1 MNTYRIYEEL
11 RGTLGE
17 EAAKSL
23 AHTFGPLFEEIAN
36 NVTKEDLQELKASIE
51 ARSAAFEASF
61 MGAFLKLT
69 EAQDRT
75 EAKVSDLVDAQERLT
90 EAQMRT
96 ESKVSELA
104 DAQARTESKVSELA
118 DAQARTEAKVS
129 ELADAQARTEAKVS
143 ELADAQARTEAKVSE
158 LADAQVRTEAK
169 MTELS
174 AGQSRLDTAFAGLA
188 EAQRSLTS
196 TVERLSTR
204 TDSIGGWAFE
214 LRFRERFAGYLGRF
228 LRRSRILRND
238 EVIDSIESR
247 VEPDEADDL
256 MRADVIASGQVDGQ
270 PTHVVVEVSVTG
282 DREDIERAERRAGI
296 LRKAGMAAI
305 PFVACEVI
313 SPKSLAFAH
322 ARQVKV
328 WCSGSL
334 LEAA

>member
-96 ESKVSELA
+96 ES
-104 DAQARTESKVSELA
+104 
-118 DAQARTEAKVS
+118 
-129 ELADAQARTEAKVS
+129 
-143 ELADAQARTEAKVSE
+143 KVSE

>member
-23 AHTFGPLFEEIAN
+23 AHTFGPLFEEVAN
-36 NVTKEDLQELKASIE
+36 SVTKEDLQELKASIE

-69 EAQDRT
+69 AAQDRT
-75 EAKVSDLVDAQERLT
+75 EAKVA
-90 EAQMRT
+90 
-96 ESKVSELA
+96 
-104 DAQARTESKVSELA
+104 
-118 DAQARTEAKVS
+118 
-129 ELADAQARTEAKVS
+129 

-169 MTELS
+169 MSELS

-196 TVERLSTR
+196 TVERLATR

-256 MRADVIASGQVDGQ
+256 IRADVIASGQVDGQ

-322 ARQVKV
+322 SRQVKV

>member
-23 AHTFGPLFEEIAN
+23 AHTFGPLFEEVAN
-36 NVTKEDLQELKASIE
+36 SVTKEDLQELKASIE

-75 EAKVSDLVDAQERLT
+75 EAKVSDLVDAQEQLT

-96 ESKVSELA
+96 EAKVSDL
-104 DAQARTESKVSELA
+104 V

-129 ELADAQARTEAKVS
+129 ELADAQARTEVKVS
-143 ELADAQARTEAKVSE
+143 ELADAQVRTEAKVSE

-169 MTELS
+169 MSELS
-174 AGQSRLDTAFAGLA
+174 AGQSRLDTAFADLA

-196 TVERLSTR
+196 TVERLSMR
-204 TDSIGGWAFE
+204 TDSTSGWAFE
-214 LRFRERFAGYLGRF
+214 LRFRERFSGYLGRF

-238 EVIDSIESR
+238 EVIDSIESL
-247 VEPDEADDL
+247 VGPDEADDL
-256 MRADVIASGQVDGQ
+256 IRADVIASGQVDGQ
-270 PTHVVVEVSVTG
+270 PTYVVVEVSVTG
-282 DREDIERAERRAGI
+282 DREDIERAKRRANI

-313 SPKSLAFAH
+313 SPKALAFAH
-322 ARQVKV
+322 ALQVKV
-328 WCSGSL
+328 WCSGSV